1 MNRRRRRRRK
11 RTAPTL
17 APAKK
22 FVYSCAACAGPGQ
35 RNGRKAQR
43 PARSLGPKR
52 RPRAAARNEARGQT
66 SAIRARAPS
75 AERGATRHSGPLGPA
90 PPHPQHRPHPWPER
104 PPRRPTPS
112 LKDAPPAAAPWPS
125 EPTKR
130 RAAPLPP
137 TFPARP
143 NGPQRGQ
150 RNQSTQLKP
159 TQRGQNAK
167 PKTAASPSDARKTE
181 RRRNCGMPKSA
192 GPMRPARIACA
203 EA

>member
-52 RPRAAARNEARGQT
+52 RPRAAARNEARGPT
-66 SAIRARAPS
+66 GAIRARGPS

-90 PPHPQHRPHPWPER
+90 PPQPQHRPHPWPER
-104 PPRRPTPS
+104 P
-112 LKDAPPAAAPWPS
+112 APPTNA
-125 EPTKR
+125 ELER
-130 RAAPLPP
+130 RARGGRALAERADEAPPP

-150 RNQSTQLKP
+150 RNHSTQLNP

-192 GPMRPARIACA
+192 GPMLPARTACA

>member
-35 RNGRKAQR
+35 RSGRKAQR
-43 PARSLGPKR
+43 PARSLRQKR

-66 SAIRARAPS
+66 SAIRARRRARRD
-75 AERGATRHSGPLGPA
+75 AAFRPLGPCSAPTATPPPSLARAPA
-90 PPHPQHRPHPWPER
+90 PPTNAE
-104 PPRRPTPS
+104 
-112 LKDAPPAAAPWPS
+112 L
-125 EPTKR
+125 ER
-130 RAAPLPP
+130 RAPGGRALAKRAGEAPRGAPPP

-143 NGPQRGQ
+143 HGPQRGQ

-159 TQRGQNAK
+159 TQLGQNAK